1 MKKMPTKILILIL
14 IMAVIGIAS
23 IKLLRMTIVDM
34 RDNSEEIVNIQ
45 MENLYDVSV
54 ISKNFSDIKGNIF
67 IHVNGNTASTY
78 DLYEGI
84 IANSAAQVEEAI
96 ARYEERNA
104 DSVEKME
111 LITEL
116 KANYEKYISQYEKC
130 IEYSRDDKKDIA
142 QNLILEG
149 MQVCAQNISRSITAL
164 DEITMEEVSFASSE
178 RDRYV
183 RRAEQTTVFSL
194 VMMLLSVA
202 VSYLLSV
209 KFVKP
214 IKDSVKELNAI
225 TEGIENQNG
234 DLTARV
240 KVRSKDEVAV
250 LAGGI
255 NHFLDILQGT
265 IGQIVHSSVSI
276 SNSSLNISDNVV
288 KANEGAN
295 DTSATMEEL
304 SASMEEISA
313 TVETV
318 NGNMDEIKNLVSGI
332 AKNAVDGTEYA
343 KEIKMRAEMLKQQ
356 AVESMNTAKQMLGE
370 IDVAVSASVEN
381 AKQVSE
387 IGKLTDEILG
397 ISSQTNL
404 LALNASIEA
413 ARAGEAGKGFAVV
426 ADEIRLLADSSR
438 DTANNIQ
445 KISVNVVGNV
455 SELAANA
462 TKLLDF
468 VNDNVI
474 SDYDHMEKVG
484 EQYYDDAAKV
494 DELMTGFEQST
505 NNLNNLTQSI
515 STSVND
521 ISLAV
526 SDSAR
531 GVSQVADTT
540 TELVA
545 EVSQIMEAANL
556 NMDTVEI
563 LKEGVDKFKNF

>member
-1 MKKMPTKILILIL
+1 MKKMSSKILTLIL
-14 IMAVIGIAS
+14 IMAVIGGTTIG
-23 IKLLRMTIVDM
+23 LLGWMIQEM
-34 RDNSEEIVNIQ
+34 KGNSEEIMNMQ
-45 MENLYDVSV
+45 MENLQDVSA

-67 IHVNGNTASTY
+67 IHVNGSTESTY
-78 DLYEGI
+78 ALYEGI
-84 IANSAAQVEEAI
+84 INENAANVEAAI

-104 DSVEKME
+104 ASAEKME
-111 LITEL
+111 LIAEL
-116 KANYEKYISQYEKC
+116 KTNYEKYMSQYERC
-130 IEYSRDDKKDIA
+130 IEYSRDDKKDLA
-142 QNLILEG
+142 QNLILQG
-149 MQVCAQNISRSITAL
+149 MQVCAQNINKSITAL
-164 DEITMEEVSFASSE
+164 DDVTETELNFAASE
-178 RDRYV
+178 RERYV
-183 RRAEQTTVFSL
+183 RRAQGTILFSVLLMALSFL
-194 VMMLLSVA
+194 VSFVLSRR
-202 VSYLLSV
+202 
-209 KFVKP
+209 FVKP

-225 TEGIENQNG
+225 TEGIENHNG
-234 DLTARV
+234 DLTARIRV
-240 KVRSKDEVAV
+240 QSKDEVAV
-250 LAGGI
+250 LADGI
-255 NHFLDILQGT
+255 NRFLGILQGI
-265 IGQIVHSSVSI
+265 IGQIAHSSVSI
-276 SNSSLNISDNVV
+276 SDSSMGISGNVT

-332 AKNAVDGTEYA
+332 ADNATDGTEYV
-343 KEIKMRAEMLKQQ
+343 KEIKKRAETLKHQ
-356 AVESMNTAKQMLGE
+356 AIESMNTAKGMLAE
-370 IDVAVSASVEN
+370 IDTAVSTSVEN

-387 IGKLTDEILG
+387 ISKLTDEILG

-445 KISVNVVGNV
+445 KISVDVVGNV
-455 SELAANA
+455 NELAKNA

-468 VNDNVI
+468 VNENVI
-474 SDYDHMEKVG
+474 ADYDNMEKVG
-484 EQYYDDAAKV
+484 QQYYDDAVKV
-494 DELMTGFEQST
+494 DDLMTGFEQST
-505 NNLNNLTQSI
+505 NNLNNLTRSI

-521 ISLAV
+521 ISIAV
-526 SDSAR
+526 SDSAK

-545 EVSQIMEAANL
+545 EVSQIMEASNL

-563 LKEGVDKFKNF
+563 LKEGVDKFKLF

>member
-1 MKKMPTKILILIL
+1 MSSKILILII
-14 IMAVIGIAS
+14 IMAVIGITS
-23 IKLLRMTIVDM
+23 IILLRRTIVDM
-34 RDNSEEIVNIQ
+34 RDNSEEIMNVQ
-45 MENLYDVSV
+45 VENLQDVSA
-54 ISKNFSDIKGNIF
+54 ISRNFSDIKGNIF
-67 IHVNGNTASTY
+67 IHVNGSTDSTY

-84 IANSAAQVEEAI
+84 INESAAKVDAAI

-104 DSVEKME
+104 DSKEKMA
-111 LITEL
+111 LIADL
-116 KANYEKYISQYEKC
+116 KMNYDKYISQYEKC
-130 IEYSRDDKKDIA
+130 IGYSRAGEKDIA
-142 QNLILEG
+142 RNLILEG
-149 MQVCAQNISRSITAL
+149 MQVCIQNINKSITAL
-164 DEITMEEVSFASSE
+164 DEITMEELSFAASE
-178 RDRYV
+178 RERYV
-183 RRAEQTTVFSL
+183 RRAEDTTVFSL
-194 VMMLLSVA
+194 GLMILA
-202 VSYLLSV
+202 IIVSYILSC

-214 IKDSVKELNAI
+214 IKDSVKELNTI
-225 TEGIENQNG
+225 TEQIENHNG
-234 DLTARV
+234 NLTARIG
-240 KVRSKDEVAV
+240 VRSKDEVAV

-255 NHFLDILQGT
+255 NRFLDILQDI
-265 IGQIVHSSVSI
+265 IGQIAHSSVSI
-276 SNSSLNISDNVV
+276 SNSSMNISDNVV
-288 KANEGAN
+288 KASEGAN
-295 DTSATMEEL
+295 DTSATMQQL

-318 NGNMDEIKNLVSGI
+318 NGNMGEIKNLVSGI
-332 AKNAVDGTEYA
+332 AENAIDGTEYV
-343 KEIKMRAEMLKQQ
+343 KEIKKRAELLKQQ
-356 AVESMNTAKQMLGE
+356 AMESMSIARKMLGE
-370 IDVAVSASVEN
+370 IDVAVSESVEN

-438 DTANNIQ
+438 DTANDIQ
-445 KISVNVVGNV
+445 RISVSVVGNV
-455 SELAANA
+455 NELAANA

-474 SDYDHMEKVG
+474 SDYDNMEKVG
-484 EQYYDDAAKV
+484 GQYYDDAVKV

-521 ISLAV
+521 IALAV

-545 EVSQIMEAANL
+545 EVSQIMEASNL
-556 NMDTVEI
+556 NVDTVEI
-563 LKEGVDKFKNF
+563 LKEGVDKFKYF

>member
-1 MKKMPTKILILIL
+1 MKKMSSKILTLIL
-14 IMAVIGIAS
+14 IMAVIGGTTIG
-23 IKLLRMTIVDM
+23 LLGLMIQEM
-34 RDNSEEIVNIQ
+34 KGNSEEIVNMQ
-45 MENLYDVSV
+45 MENVQDVSA

-67 IHVNGNTASTY
+67 IHINGNTESTY
-78 DLYEGI
+78 NLYEGI
-84 IANSAAQVEEAI
+84 IHESAVNVEAAI

-104 DSVEKME
+104 ASPEKMA
-111 LITEL
+111 LISEL
-116 KANYEKYISQYEKC
+116 KTNYDKYMSQYDKC
-130 IEYSRDDKKDIA
+130 IERSRDGKKDIA
-142 QNLILEG
+142 RSMILEG
-149 MQVCAQNISRSITAL
+149 MQVCSQNINKTIAAL
-164 DEITMEEVSFASSE
+164 DDVTKSELAFAASE
-178 RDRYV
+178 RERYV
-183 RRAEQTTVFSL
+183 RRAQGTI
-194 VMMLLSVA
+194 LLSVLLMGLSFI
-202 VSYLLSV
+202 VSFILSRR
-209 KFVKP
+209 FVKP

-225 TEGIENQNG
+225 TEGIENHNG
-234 DLTARV
+234 DLTARI
-240 KVRSKDEVAV
+240 KVQSRDEVAV
-250 LAGGI
+250 LANGI
-255 NHFLDILQGT
+255 NRFLGILQGI
-265 IGQIVHSSVSI
+265 IGQIAHSSVSI
-276 SNSSLNISDNVV
+276 SDSSMGISNNVI

-295 DTSATMEEL
+295 DTSATMQQL

-332 AKNAVDGTEYA
+332 ADNAIDGTEYV
-343 KEIKMRAEMLKQQ
+343 KEIKKRAELLKQQ
-356 AVESMNTAKQMLGE
+356 AMESMNLAKAMLGE
-370 IDVAVSASVEN
+370 IDTAVSTSVEN

-445 KISVNVVGNV
+445 RISVNVVGNV
-455 SELAANA
+455 NELAANA

-468 VNDNVI
+468 VNESVI
-474 SDYDHMEKVG
+474 ADYDNMEKVG
-484 EQYYDDAAKV
+484 EQYYDDAVKV

-521 ISLAV
+521 ISVAV
-526 SDSAR
+526 SDSAK

-545 EVSQIMEAANL
+545 EVSQIMESSNL

-563 LKEGVDKFKNF
+563 LKEGVDKFKLF

>member
-1 MKKMPTKILILIL
+1 MKKMSSKILTLIV
-14 IMAVIGIAS
+14 IMAVIGVAS
-23 IKLLRMTIVDM
+23 IKMLRYTIVDL
-34 RDNSEEIVNIQ
+34 RDNSEEIVNVQ
-45 MENLYDVSV
+45 MENLQDVSA

-67 IHVNGNTASTY
+67 IHVNGNTDSTY
-78 DLYEGI
+78 NLYEEI
-84 IANSAAQVEEAI
+84 INTSAAEVEAAI

-104 DSVEKME
+104 DSPEKMA
-111 LITEL
+111 LIAEL
-116 KANYEKYISQYEKC
+116 KTNYDKYISQYEKC
-130 IEYSRDDKKDIA
+130 IQYSRDGKKDIA

-149 MQVCAQNISRSITAL
+149 MQVCSQNINKSIAAL
-164 DEITMEEVSFASSE
+164 DEITMNEVSFAASE
-178 RDRYV
+178 RERYV
-183 RRAEQTTVFSL
+183 KRAEGTTVLSL
-194 VMMLLSVA
+194 LLMILSIV
-202 VSYLLSV
+202 VSYLLSI

-255 NHFLDILQGT
+255 NHFLDILQGI
-265 IGQIVHSSVSI
+265 IGQIAHSSVSI
-276 SNSSLNISDNVV
+276 SNSSVNISDNVV

-295 DTSATMEEL
+295 DTSATMQEL

-332 AKNAVDGTEYA
+332 AENAVDGTEYA
-343 KEIKMRAEMLKQQ
+343 KEIKKRAELLKQQ
-356 AVESMNTAKQMLGE
+356 AMESMNIAKQMLGE

-445 KISVNVVGNV
+445 RISVSVVGNV
-455 SELAANA
+455 NELAANA

-474 SDYDHMEKVG
+474 ADYDNMEKVG
-484 EQYYDDAAKV
+484 EKYFDDAVRV

-505 NNLNNLTQSI
+505 NNLNNLTQAI

-545 EVSQIMEAANL
+545 EVSQIMEASNL

>member
-1 MKKMPTKILILIL
+1 MKKMSSKILTLIV
-14 IMAVIGIAS
+14 IMAVIGVAS
-23 IKLLRMTIVDM
+23 IKMLRYTIVDL
-34 RDNSEEIVNIQ
+34 RDNSEEIMNVQ
-45 MENLYDVSV
+45 MENLKDVSA
-54 ISKNFSDIKGNIF
+54 ISKNFSEIKGNIF
-67 IHVNGNTASTY
+67 IHVNGTTESTY
-78 DLYEGI
+78 SLYESI
-84 IANSAAQVEEAI
+84 INECAAKVEAAI
-96 ARYEERNA
+96 ASYEERNA
-104 DSVEKME
+104 DSEEKMA
-111 LITEL
+111 LIAEL
-116 KANYEKYISQYEKC
+116 KTNYNKYISQYEAC
-130 IEYSRDDKKDIA
+130 IEYSRNGKKDLA

-149 MQVCAQNISRSITAL
+149 MQVCAQNINKNIEAL
-164 DEITMEEVSFASSE
+164 DEITVNEVSFAASE
-178 RDRYV
+178 RERYV
-183 RRAEQTTVFSL
+183 RRAEQSTIAGL
-194 VMMLLSVA
+194 VLMILSII
-202 VSYLLSV
+202 VSYLLSIR
-209 KFVKP
+209 FVKP

-255 NHFLDILQGT
+255 NHFLDILQGI
-265 IGQIVHSSVSI
+265 IGQIAHSSASI

-295 DTSATMEEL
+295 DTSATMQEL

-332 AKNAVDGTEYA
+332 AENAVDGTEYA
-343 KEIKMRAEMLKQQ
+343 KEIKKRAELLKQQ
-356 AVESMNTAKQMLGE
+356 AMDSMNVAKQMLKE
-370 IDVAVSASVEN
+370 IDVAVSTSVEN

-445 KISVNVVGNV
+445 KISVSVVGNV
-455 SELAANA
+455 NELAANA
-462 TKLLDF
+462 TKLLEF

-474 SDYDHMEKVG
+474 ADYDNMEKVG
-484 EQYYDDAAKV
+484 EKYFDDAARV

-505 NNLNNLTQSI
+505 NNLNNLTQAI

-526 SDSAR
+526 SDSAK

-545 EVSQIMEAANL
+545 EVSQIMEASNL

>member
-1 MKKMPTKILILIL
+1 MKKMSSKILTLIL
-14 IMAVIGIAS
+14 IMAVIGGTTIG
-23 IKLLRMTIVDM
+23 LLGMMIQEM
-34 RDNSEEIVNIQ
+34 KGNSEEIMNMQ
-45 MENLYDVSV
+45 MENVQDVSA

-67 IHVNGNTASTY
+67 IHINGNTESTY
-78 DLYEGI
+78 NLYEGI
-84 IANSAAQVEEAI
+84 IGASAAKVEEAI
-96 ARYEERNA
+96 VRYEERNA
-104 DSVEKME
+104 GFSEKMA
-111 LITEL
+111 LISEL
-116 KANYEKYISQYEKC
+116 KTNYDKYMSQYDKC
-130 IEYSRDDKKDIA
+130 IEYSRSDKKDIA
-142 QNLILEG
+142 RSMILEG
-149 MQVCAQNISRSITAL
+149 MQVCSQNINKNIAEL
-164 DEITMEEVSFASSE
+164 DEITKSE
-178 RDRYV
+178 LAYAAAERERYV
-183 RRAEQTTVFSL
+183 RRAQGTI
-194 VMMLLSVA
+194 LLSVLLMGLSFI
-202 VSYLLSV
+202 VSFILSR

-225 TEGIENQNG
+225 TEGIENHDG
-234 DLTARV
+234 DLTARIRV
-240 KVRSKDEVAV
+240 QSKDEVAV
-250 LAGGI
+250 LANGI
-255 NHFLDILQGT
+255 NRFLIILQGI
-265 IGQIVHSSVSI
+265 IGQIAHSSVSI
-276 SNSSLNISDNVV
+276 SDSSLGISGNVS

-304 SASMEEISA
+304 SASMQEISA

-332 AKNAVDGTEYA
+332 ADNATDGTEYV
-343 KEIKMRAEMLKQQ
+343 KEIKKRAEHLKQQ
-356 AVESMNTAKQMLGE
+356 AMESMNIARAMLGE
-370 IDVAVSASVEN
+370 IDTAVSTSVEN

-387 IGKLTDEILG
+387 IGKLTEEILG

-455 SELAANA
+455 NDLAANA

-468 VNDNVI
+468 VNENVI
-474 SDYDHMEKVG
+474 ADYDTMEKVG
-484 EQYYDDAAKV
+484 EQYYDDAVKV
-494 DELMTGFEQST
+494 DELMTEFELST

-521 ISLAV
+521 ISVAV
-526 SDSAR
+526 SDSAK

-545 EVSQIMEAANL
+545 QVSQIMEASNL

-563 LKEGVDKFKNF
+563 LKEGVDKFKLF

>member
-1 MKKMPTKILILIL
+1 MSSKILILIL
-14 IMAVIGIAS
+14 IMAFIGGTTIG
-23 IKLLRMTIVDM
+23 LLGMMIQEM
-34 RDNSEEIVNIQ
+34 KSNSEEIMNMQ
-45 MENLYDVSV
+45 MENVQDVSA

-67 IHVNGNTASTY
+67 IHINGNTESTY
-78 DLYEGI
+78 NLYEGI
-84 IANSAAQVEEAI
+84 IQESAVNVEAAI

-104 DSVEKME
+104 GSEEKMA
-111 LITEL
+111 LISEL
-116 KANYEKYISQYEKC
+116 KTNYEKYMSQYDKC
-130 IEYSRDDKKDIA
+130 IERSRDGKKDIA
-142 QNLILEG
+142 RSMILEG
-149 MQVCAQNISRSITAL
+149 MQVCSQNINKNIAAL
-164 DEITMEEVSFASSE
+164 DDVTKSELAFAASE
-178 RDRYV
+178 RERYV
-183 RRAEQTTVFSL
+183 RRAQGTI
-194 VMMLLSVA
+194 LLSVLLMGLSFI
-202 VSYLLSV
+202 VSFILSRR
-209 KFVKP
+209 FVKP

-225 TEGIENQNG
+225 TEGIENHNG
-234 DLTARV
+234 DLTARIRV
-240 KVRSKDEVAV
+240 QSKDEVAV
-250 LAGGI
+250 LANGI
-255 NHFLDILQGT
+255 NRFLGILQGI
-265 IGQIVHSSVSI
+265 IGQIAHSSVSI
-276 SNSSLNISDNVV
+276 SDSSMGISGNVS

-295 DTSATMEEL
+295 DTSATMQEL

-332 AKNAVDGTEYA
+332 ADNATDGTEYV
-343 KEIKMRAEMLKQQ
+343 KEIKKRAEQLKQQ
-356 AVESMNTAKQMLGE
+356 AMESMNIAKAMLGE
-370 IDVAVSASVEN
+370 IDTAVSASVEN

-445 KISVNVVGNV
+445 QISVNVVGNV
-455 SELAANA
+455 NELAANA
-462 TKLLDF
+462 MKLLDF
-468 VNDNVI
+468 VNESVI
-474 SDYDHMEKVG
+474 ADYDNMEKVG
-484 EQYYDDAAKV
+484 EQYYDDAVKM

-505 NNLNNLTQSI
+505 NNLNNLTRSI

-521 ISLAV
+521 ISIAV
-526 SDSAR
+526 SDSAK

-545 EVSQIMEAANL
+545 EVSQIMEASNL

-563 LKEGVDKFKNF
+563 LKEGVDKFKVF